1 MKQIIKGNEPQ
12 EVIVWKKLA
21 NEDWQP
27 TYENA
32 PKNVYRANLAS
43 EQGYICCYCNQDIS
57 DGDFHIE
64 HFRPQSSFK
73 HLEIEYNNLH
83 ASCLKNKKPG
93 TPSHCGDAKKNW
105 FDARLTLSPLD
116 NHEASFK
123 YLADGGI
130 EASIQNTSDMIDEL
144 NLKDE
149 SLKAKRQAEISGILD
164 VDFIKNA
171 SDKDLV
177 NLYRKISQKVD
188 DKYQPFIVA
197 IQQQIK
203 QFLPKNVAANL

>member
-1 MKQIIKGNEPQ
+1 MKQIIKENEPL

-21 NEDWQP
+21 NDDWQP
-27 TYENA
+27 TYKNA
-32 PKNVYRANLAS
+32 PKKVYRANLAS

-57 DGDFHIE
+57 DDDFHIE

-83 ASCLKNKKPG
+83 ASCIKQKKPKSV
-93 TPSHCGDAKKNW
+93 SHCGDAKANW
-105 FDARLTLSPLD
+105 FDNDLTLSPLD
-116 NHEASFK
+116 NNEASFK
-123 YLADGGI
+123 YLANGDI
-130 EASIQNTSDMIDEL
+130 EAAIPNVSDMIDKL

-164 VDFIKNA
+164 VDVILNA
-171 SDKDLV
+171 TNNDLV
-177 NLYRKISQKVD
+177 NLYKRISQKVD

-203 QFLPKNVAANL
+203 QLLPTNVAASL